1 MKFTYR
7 NKFSNASTS
16 RITVD
21 YKDPKLVDY
30 VDENVNKLV
39 PRRISQHIQLC
50 MHTKLTKAVKRARYL
65 ALLPYC
71 CSKHEQG
78 ISFENIQ

>member
-7 NKFSNASTS
+7 NKFSNSTVQNV
-16 RITVD
+16 TVD

-30 VDENVNKLV
+30 VAENVNKIV
-39 PRRISQHIQLC
+39 PRRISQHMQLC
-50 MHTKLTKAVKRARYL
+50 AHTKLTKAVKRARYL

-71 CSKHEQG
+71 CSKHEQDT
-78 ISFENIQ
+78 SFENI

>member
-7 NKFSNASTS
+7 NKFNNTAVS
-16 RITVD
+16 RIIVD

-30 VDENVNKLV
+30 VAENVNKLV
-39 PRRISQHIQLC
+39 PRRISQHMQLC
-50 MHTKLTKAVKRARYL
+50 LHTKLTKAVKRARYL

-71 CSKHEQG
+71 CSKHVQES
-78 ISFENIQ
+78 SFENIQ